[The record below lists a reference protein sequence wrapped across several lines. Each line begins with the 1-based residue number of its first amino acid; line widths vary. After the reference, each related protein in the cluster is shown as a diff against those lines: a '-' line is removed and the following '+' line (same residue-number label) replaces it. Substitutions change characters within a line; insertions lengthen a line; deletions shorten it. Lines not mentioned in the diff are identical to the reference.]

1 MSERASLR
9 PMDLGEPCILVVE
22 DDAAQ
27 RRALE
32 RLLTRRDF
40 TVVTA
45 VDGANAVEVVS
56 TRDVVVA
63 IVDLQLPDTN
73 GLDLIRRINAVRPS
87 TECIVLTGYGSA
99 SVAEEARLAGASD
112 YFEKPIVDS
121 TRFFQVVRKSWQL
134 QRLRLQLE
142 GAVPLAAHRIIGD
155 SPSMVRLRSLVD
167 RIAGTSA
174 PVLITGESGVGKEVV
189 AETIHERSR
198 RKGEFVRINCAA
210 LPESLIEAELFGAE
224 AGTYSGQKGSRD
236 GLFTAA
242 ANGTIFLDEI
252 GEMPIGLQPKLLRV
266 LESRKVRPLGAR
278 KELDVTAR
286 VVAATNVD
294 LRKRIAEGTFREDLF
309 FRLAVLAV
317 EVPPLRERIEDV
329 PLLAVHFSRRFAN
342 AEGRSSVELPPETLQ
357 ALMAYG
363 WPGNV
368 RELSNTLQ
376 RAVVLSPDRRIRPEE
391 LGLRPGDASEPPPAE
406 VPPPVD
412 VAAPPPAGWEDLY
425 DLPYTQAKAALVD
438 RFAPTYLQRRLREHD
453 GVVSRAAAASGLQ
466 RPNFRREMKRYGV
479 SSGSGDEEPDPERS
493 T

>member
-1 MSERASLR
+1 
-9 PMDLGEPCILVVE
+9 MDLEEPCILVVE

-40 TVVTA
+40 TVATA
-45 VDGANAVEVVS
+45 VDGADAIEVV
-56 TRDVVVA
+56 TRRDVVVA
-63 IVDLQLPDTN
+63 IVDLQLPDTH
-73 GLDLIRRINAVRPS
+73 GLDLIRRIAAVRPS

-134 QRLRLQLE
+134 QRLRLQL
-142 GAVPLAAHRIIGD
+142 ASTSPLTTHRIIGD
-155 SPSMVRLRSLVD
+155 SPSMVRLRDLVD

-224 AGTYSGQKGSRD
+224 PGTFTGQTGRRD
-236 GLFTAA
+236 GLFMTA

-278 KELDVTAR
+278 KELDATAR

-294 LRKRIAEGTFREDLF
+294 LRNAITAGTFREDLF

-317 EVPPLRERIEDV
+317 EVPPLRERIEDI
-329 PLLAVHFSRRFAN
+329 PLLAVHFARRYAN
-342 AEGRSSVELPPETLQ
+342 LEGRSSVDLPPETLRV
-357 ALMAYG
+357 LMAHT

-368 RELSNTLQ
+368 RELANTLQ

-391 LGLRPGDASEPPPAE
+391 LGLGPAIAPPEPPPDGS
-406 VPPPVD
+406 PPPS
-412 VAAPPPAGWEDLY
+412 APTATGWEDLH
-425 DLPYTQAKAALVD
+425 DLPLTRAKEALLD
-438 RFAPTYLQRRLREHD
+438 RFVPAYLERKLREHG

-479 SSGSGDEEPDPERS
+479 VSPGSGDEEPDPERS